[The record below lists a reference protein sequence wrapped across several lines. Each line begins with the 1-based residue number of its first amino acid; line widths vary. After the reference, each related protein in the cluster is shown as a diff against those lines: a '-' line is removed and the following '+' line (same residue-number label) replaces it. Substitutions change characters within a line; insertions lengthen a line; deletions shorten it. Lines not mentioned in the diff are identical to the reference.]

1 MHAETRADRVAQV
14 FKRYALSVLWVG
26 VAAWSEWLIAH
37 SSAGLLSLTPFGLA
51 IGISGCLGGFGPGAL
66 AVLLSAIA
74 LNVLVVGGGRFLTF
88 RTPADAL
95 VFVVFCAGW
104 LGFCLVVDRI
114 YRRADR
120 DRRERHAAQQTRA
133 QAERLAQLTDALSR
147 ARTPEA
153 VMEAAVQEPLHAFA
167 ADAALLL
174 IVGREA
180 EPLQLVRAVGYR
192 TAERDARAGDALSG
206 NSPAKDAI
214 TRGALVAIETLDAYA
229 KDYPEHVHAPAAEG
243 FRAIAVV
250 PLLAGSR
257 ALAAVQLE
265 FRLPRQFTKD
275 DRHYLSTLGV
285 RAAQALERAWQLES
299 AVRARQEAD
308 TLRERADE
316 QLLERHG
323 IEQALR
329 ASETRYRALAARTG
343 RLHALAGALSEAVT
357 IDAVAHAI
365 VTHGRIVTGSTNGEV
380 AMLAEAGTVFETL
393 YSDAPSHG
401 RTAWSRYPA
410 EPGLCA
416 THAVETREPVL
427 ISSFEEWQDRY
438 SRSAAL
444 AADGGFISSATLP
457 LLAEGRAIG
466 VLTLYFTAPLNFDE
480 EYRNLLISVAQHSA
494 QALDRARL
502 YEATQQAKAEA
513 ETANRLKDDFVSIIS
528 HELRTP
534 LNAMLGWTAMLRKGS
549 LDATTASRALQ
560 SVHDNATRQAR
571 LVEELLD
578 FSRLQSGRLA
588 LDIQAFDLPRLLR
601 DVVESMI
608 PSAAARGV
616 DLDLT
621 PIPAVQLRGDPRRLE
636 QVFFNVLGNALK
648 FTESGGRVTIRAA
661 VSGDTVQVRVTDTGA
676 GIEPG
681 FLPHVFER
689 FRQGERAT
697 SRRYG
702 GVGLGLSIARELVEA
717 HGGRITAE
725 SEGAGR
731 GATFII
737 ALPVESAP
745 VDDDEGLP
753 DGTRP
758 AGPSPRVH

>member
-1 MHAETRADRVAQV
+1 MHAETRPGRAAQV
-14 FKRYALSVLWVG
+14 FKRYALSVLWVA
-26 VAAWSEWLIAH
+26 VAAWFEWLIAH
-37 SSAGLLSLTPFGLA
+37 SRAGLLSLTPFGLA

-66 AVLLSAIA
+66 AVVLSAVA
-74 LNVLVVGGGRFLTF
+74 LNVLIVSGGPFLSF
-88 RTPADAL
+88 RSPTDAF
-95 VFVVFCAGW
+95 VFVVFCGGW
-104 LGFCLVVDRI
+104 LVFCLVVDRI
-114 YRRADR
+114 YRRAER
-120 DRRERHAAQQTRA
+120 DRRERHAAQYART
-133 QAERLAQLTDALSR
+133 QAERVAQLTDALSR

-153 VMEAAVQEPLHAFA
+153 VMEAAIQEPLHAFA

-174 IVGREA
+174 VVGHDDQ
-180 EPLQLVRAVGYR
+180 PLQLARAVGYR
-192 TAERDARAGDALSG
+192 AAEREARAGHALSAG
-206 NSPAKDAI
+206 GPAKDA
-214 TRGALVAIETLDAYA
+214 TVRGAIVAIETLDAYA
-229 KDYPEHVHAPAAEG
+229 KEYPEQVHSPAAEG
-243 FRAIAVV
+243 FRAIAAV
-250 PLLAGSR
+250 PLLTGSR
-257 ALAAVQLE
+257 AIAVVQLE
-265 FRLPRQFTKD
+265 FRLPRVFTKD

-299 AVRARQEAD
+299 AVRAREEAD
-308 TLRERADE
+308 ALRAHTDE
-316 QLLERHG
+316 QLRQRQG

-329 ASETRYRALAARTG
+329 TSETRYRSLAARTG
-343 RLHALAGALSEAVT
+343 RLHALAAALSEAVT
-357 IDAVAHAI
+357 LDAVAHAI
-365 VTHGRIVTGSTNGEV
+365 VTHGRLVTGATNGEV
-380 AMLAEAGTVFETL
+380 ALLTEDASAFETL
-393 YSDAPSHG
+393 YSDAPNQTHRS
-401 RTAWSRYPA
+401 WSRYPA

-416 THAVETREPVL
+416 THAVESREPVL
-427 ISSFEEWQDRY
+427 ISSFEEWQEHY
-438 SRSAAL
+438 SRSAAV
-444 AADGGFISSATLP
+444 AADGGFVSSATLP

-466 VLTLYFTAPLNFDE
+466 VLTLHFTAPVNFDD
-480 EYRNLLISVAQHSA
+480 EYRNLLISVAQHSS

-549 LDATTASRALQ
+549 LDTTTASRALQ
-560 SVHDNATRQAR
+560 SIHDNATRQAR
-571 LVEELLD
+571 LVDELLD
-578 FSRLQSGRLA
+578 FSRLQSGRLT
-588 LDIQAFDLPRLLR
+588 LDIESFDLRRLLR

-616 DLDLT
+616 DLDLE

-648 FTESGGRVTIRAA
+648 FTDSGGRVTIRAEL
-661 VSGDTVQVRVTDTGA
+661 SGATVDVRVTDTGA
-676 GIEPG
+676 GIEPA

-717 HGGRITAE
+717 HGGRIRAE

-731 GATFII
+731 GATFVI
-737 ALPVESAP
+737 ALPVEPPSELESA
-745 VDDDEGLP
+745 EP

>member
-1 MHAETRADRVAQV
+1 VHADTRTGRAAQV

-26 VAAWSEWLIAH
+26 VAAWFEWLIAH
-37 SSAGLLSLTPFGLA
+37 SRAGLLSLTPFGLA

-74 LNVLVVGGGRFLTF
+74 LNVLMAGGGPFLTF
-88 RTPADAL
+88 HTPTDAF

-104 LGFCLVVDRI
+104 LAFCLVVDRI
-114 YRRADR
+114 YRRAER
-120 DRRERHAAQQTRA
+120 DRRERHAAHHART
-133 QAERLAQLTDALSR
+133 QAERIAQLTDALSR

-167 ADAALLL
+167 ADAALLSV
-174 IVGREA
+174 VGPED

-192 TAERDARAGDALSG
+192 NTERDARAGSALSG
-206 NSPAKDAI
+206 HSPARDAI
-214 TRGALVAIETLDAYA
+214 TRGALVTIETLDAYA
-229 KDYPEHVHAPAAEG
+229 KEYPEHVHTPAAEG
-243 FRAIAVV
+243 FRALAAV

-257 ALAAVQLE
+257 PLAVVQLE
-265 FRLPRQFTKD
+265 FRLPRPFTKD
-275 DRHYLSTLGV
+275 DRYYLSTLGV
-285 RAAQALERAWQLES
+285 RAAQALERAWQLDS
-299 AVRARQEAD
+299 AVRAKQDAD
-308 TLRERADE
+308 ALRARADE

-329 ASETRYRALAARTG
+329 TSETRYRSLAARTG
-343 RLHALAGALSEAVT
+343 RLHALAAALSEAVT
-357 IDAVAHAI
+357 LEAVAHAI
-365 VTHGRIVTGSTNGEV
+365 VTHGRLVTGATNGE
-380 AMLAEAGTVFETL
+380 AALLMENGSVFETL
-393 YSDAPSHG
+393 YSDAPSHD
-401 RTAWSRYPA
+401 RNSWSRYRA

-416 THAVETREPVL
+416 TVAIETREPVL
-427 ISSFEEWQDRY
+427 ISSFEEWQERY
-438 SRSAAL
+438 SRSAAI
-444 AADGGFISSATLP
+444 AADGGFVSSATLP

-466 VLTLYFTAPLNFDE
+466 VLMLHFTAPVNFDD
-480 EYRNLLISVAQHSA
+480 EYRSLLISVAQHSA

-502 YEATQQAKAEA
+502 YETTQQAKAEA

-560 SVHDNATRQAR
+560 SIHDNATRQAR
-571 LVEELLD
+571 LLDELLD
-578 FSRLQSGRLA
+578 FSRLRSGRLS
-588 LDIQAFDLPRLLR
+588 LDIESFDLRRLLH

-608 PSAAARGV
+608 PSAAARNI
-616 DLDLT
+616 DLDLAPT
-621 PIPAVQLRGDPRRLE
+621 PPVQLRGDPRRLE

-648 FTESGGRVTIRAA
+648 FTDNGGRVTIRSA
-661 VSGDTVQVRVTDTGA
+661 VSGDIVHVRVTDTGA

-681 FLPHVFER
+681 FLPYVFER

-745 VDDDEGLP
+745 VQGDAGP
-753 DGTRP
+753 DGPPP
-758 AGPSPRVH
+758 AEPSARVH

>member
-1 MHAETRADRVAQV
+1 VHAETRPRRAAQV

-26 VAAWSEWLIAH
+26 VAAWFEWLIAH
-37 SSAGLLSLTPFGLA
+37 SKAGLLSLTPFGLA

-66 AVLLSAIA
+66 AVVLSAIA
-74 LNVLVVGGGRFLTF
+74 LNVLIVGGGPFLSF
-88 RTPADAL
+88 RSPTDAF

-104 LGFCLVVDRI
+104 LVFCLVVDRI
-114 YRRADR
+114 YRRAER
-120 DRRERHAAQQTRA
+120 DRRERHTAQYART
-133 QAERLAQLTDALSR
+133 QAERVAQLTDALSR

-153 VMEAAVQEPLHAFA
+153 VMEAAIQEPLHAFA

-174 IVGREA
+174 VVGHDD
-180 EPLQLVRAVGYR
+180 EPLQLARAVGYR
-192 TAERDARAGDALSG
+192 ATERDARAGHTLSERG
-206 NSPAKDAI
+206 PAKDA
-214 TRGALVAIETLDAYA
+214 TVRGAIVAIETLDAYA
-229 KDYPEHVHAPAAEG
+229 KEYPEHVHTPAAEG
-243 FRAIAVV
+243 FRAIAAV
-250 PLLAGSR
+250 PLLTGSH
-257 ALAAVQLE
+257 AVAVVQLE

-275 DRHYLSTLGV
+275 DRQYLSTLGV

-299 AVRARQEAD
+299 AVRAREEAD
-308 TLRERADE
+308 ALRARADE
-316 QLLERHG
+316 QLRERHG

-329 ASETRYRALAARTG
+329 ASETRYRSLAARTG

-357 IDAVAHAI
+357 LDAVAHAI
-365 VTHGRIVTGSTNGEV
+365 VTHGRLVTGATNGEV
-380 AMLAEAGTVFETL
+380 ALLTEDGAAFETL
-393 YSDAPSHG
+393 YSDAPNHTHRS
-401 RTAWSRYPA
+401 WSRYPA
-410 EPGLCA
+410 EAGLCA
-416 THAVETREPVL
+416 THAVESREPVL
-427 ISSFEEWQDRY
+427 ISSFEEWQEHY
-438 SRSAAL
+438 SRSAAV
-444 AADGGFISSATLP
+444 AADGGFVSSATLP

-466 VLTLYFTAPLNFDE
+466 VLTLHFTAPVNFDE
-480 EYRNLLISVAQHSA
+480 EYRSLLISVAQHSA

-502 YEATQQAKAEA
+502 YETTQQAKAEA

-549 LDATTASRALQ
+549 LDTTTASRALQ
-560 SVHDNATRQAR
+560 SIHDNATRQAR
-571 LVEELLD
+571 LVDELLD
-578 FSRLQSGRLA
+578 FSRLQSGRLT
-588 LDIQAFDLPRLLR
+588 LDIETFDLRRLLR

-616 DLDLT
+616 DLDLA

-648 FTESGGRVTIRAA
+648 FTDSGGRVMIRAS
-661 VSGDTVQVRVTDTGA
+661 VSGGTVDVRVTDTGA
-676 GIEPG
+676 GIEPA

-717 HGGRITAE
+717 HGGCIRAE
-725 SEGAGR
+725 SEGAGH
-731 GATFII
+731 GATFVI
-737 ALPVESAP
+737 ALPVESP
-745 VDDDEGLP
+745 SELESSEP

-758 AGPSPRVH
+758 AGPSPRVQ

>member
-1 MHAETRADRVAQV
+1 MRSGRAAQV
-14 FKRYALSVLWVG
+14 FKRYALSVLWVA
-26 VAAWSEWLIAH
+26 VAAWFEWLIAH
-37 SSAGLLSLTPFGLA
+37 SRAGLLSLTPFGLA
-51 IGISGCLGGFGPGAL
+51 IGISGVLGGFGPGAL

-74 LNVLVVGGGRFLTF
+74 LNVLLVSGGPFLTF
-88 RTPADAL
+88 RSPTDAF

-104 LGFCLVVDRI
+104 LAFCLVVDRI
-114 YRRADR
+114 YRRAER
-120 DRRERHAAQQTRA
+120 DRRERHAAQHLRT
-133 QAERLAQLTDALSR
+133 QAERIAQLTDALSR

-174 IVGREA
+174 VVGHDD
-180 EPLQLVRAVGYR
+180 EPLHLARAVGYR
-192 TAERDARAGDALSG
+192 APEREARADLPLSASSPARDAIA
-206 NSPAKDAI
+206 
-214 TRGALVAIETLDAYA
+214 RGAIVAIETLDGYA
-229 KDYPEHVHAPAAEG
+229 KEYPEHVHTPAAEG
-243 FRAIAVV
+243 FRAIATV
-250 PLLAGSR
+250 PLLTGSR
-257 ALAAVQLE
+257 AIAVVQLE
-265 FRLPRQFTKD
+265 FRLPRAFTKD
-275 DRHYLSTLGV
+275 DRLYLSTLGV
-285 RAAQALERAWQLES
+285 RAAQALERAWQLEA
-299 AVRARQEAD
+299 AVRAREEAD
-308 TLRERADE
+308 ALRARADE

-329 ASETRYRALAARTG
+329 TSETRYRSLAARTG
-343 RLHALAGALSEAVT
+343 RLHALAAALSEAVT
-357 IDAVAHAI
+357 LEAVAHAI
-365 VTHGRIVTGSTNGEV
+365 VTHGRLVTGATNGEV
-380 AMLAEAGTVFETL
+380 ALLAEEGSVFETL
-393 YSDAPSHG
+393 YSDAPNHSH
-401 RTAWSRYPA
+401 RSWSRYRA

-416 THAVETREPVL
+416 THAVEAREPVL
-427 ISSFEEWQDRY
+427 ISSFEEWQERY
-438 SRSAAL
+438 SRSAAV
-444 AADGGFISSATLP
+444 AADGGFVSSATLP

-466 VLTLYFTAPLNFDE
+466 VLTLHFTAPVNFDD

-549 LDATTASRALQ
+549 LDSTTSSRALQ
-560 SVHDNATRQAR
+560 SIHDNATRQAR
-571 LVEELLD
+571 LVDELLD
-578 FSRLQSGRLA
+578 FSRLQSGRLS
-588 LDIQAFDLPRLLR
+588 LDIEAFDLRRLLR

-616 DLDLT
+616 DLDLA
-621 PIPAVQLRGDPRRLE
+621 PVPPVQLRGDPRRLE

-648 FTESGGRVTIRAA
+648 FTDSGGRVTMRASL
-661 VSGDTVQVRVTDTGA
+661 SGGSVHVRVTDTGA

-717 HGGRITAE
+717 HGGRISAE

-731 GATFII
+731 GATFVI
-737 ALPVESAP
+737 ALPVESP
-745 VDDDEGLP
+745 SEPDD
-753 DGTRP
+753 
-758 AGPSPRVH
+758 AGPDDVRSAGSAPRVH

>member
-1 MHAETRADRVAQV
+1 LNAETRGGRATQL
-14 FKRYALSVLWVG
+14 FKRYALSVLWVA
-26 VAAWSEWLIAH
+26 VAAWFEWLIAH
-37 SSAGLLSLTPFGLA
+37 SRAGLLSLTPFGLA

-74 LNVLVVGGGRFLTF
+74 LNVLIVGGGPFFTF
-88 RTPADAL
+88 RSPTDAF

-104 LGFCLVVDRI
+104 LAFSLVVDRI
-114 YRRADR
+114 YRRAER
-120 DRRERHAAQQTRA
+120 DRRERYAAQHSRA

-174 IVGREA
+174 VVGRDD
-180 EPLQLVRAVGYR
+180 EPLQLARAVGYR
-192 TAERDARAGDALSG
+192 TAERDARAGPALSR
-206 NSPAKDAI
+206 SAPAKDAI
-214 TRGALVAIETLDAYA
+214 VRGALVTIETLDAYA
-229 KDYPEHVHAPAAEG
+229 KEYPEHVHTPAAEG
-243 FRAIAVV
+243 FRALAAV
-250 PLLAGSR
+250 PLLTGSR
-257 ALAAVQLE
+257 AVAVVQLE
-265 FRLPRQFTKD
+265 FRLPRAFTKD

-299 AVRARQEAD
+299 AVRAREEAD
-308 TLRERADE
+308 ALRARADDQLRER
-316 QLLERHG
+316 QG
-323 IEQALR
+323 IEHALR
-329 ASETRYRALAARTG
+329 TSETRYRSLAARTS
-343 RLHALAGALSEAVT
+343 RLHALAAALSEAVT
-357 IDAVAHAI
+357 LEAVAHAI
-365 VTHGRIVTGSTNGEV
+365 VTHGRLVTGATSGEV
-380 AMLAEAGTVFETL
+380 ALLIEDGSIFETL
-393 YSDAPSHG
+393 FSDAPNQG
-401 RTAWSRYPA
+401 RHSWSRYRA

-416 THAVETREPVL
+416 THAVETREPIL
-427 ISSFEEWQDRY
+427 ISSFEEWQERY

-444 AADGGFISSATLP
+444 AADGGFVSSATLP

-466 VLTLYFTAPLNFDE
+466 VLMLHFTAPLNFDD
-480 EYRNLLISVAQHSA
+480 EYRGLLISVAQHSA

-502 YEATQQAKAEA
+502 YETTQQAKAEA

-549 LDATTASRALQ
+549 LDTTTSSRALQ
-560 SVHDNATRQAR
+560 SIHDNATRQAR
-571 LVEELLD
+571 LVDELLD
-578 FSRLQSGRLA
+578 FSRLQSGRLS
-588 LDIQAFDLPRLLR
+588 LDIESFDLRRLLR

-616 DLDLT
+616 ELDLE
-621 PIPAVQLRGDPRRLE
+621 PVPAVQLRGDPRRLE

-648 FTESGGRVTIRAA
+648 FTDSGGRVTIRASL
-661 VSGDTVQVRVTDTGA
+661 SGETVHVRVTDTGA
-676 GIEPG
+676 GIEPA
-681 FLPHVFER
+681 FLPYVFER

-697 SRRYG
+697 SRRFG

-717 HGGRITAE
+717 HGGRISAE
-725 SEGAGR
+725 SEGSGH
-731 GATFII
+731 GSTFII
-737 ALPVESAP
+737 ALPVEAAP
-745 VDDDEGLP
+745 VDEDAGP